1 VGVSSA
7 DLRPLSLGELLDRT
21 FTLYRNH
28 FWLFVGIMA
37 VPQLLLLAIGLVGVA
52 IGSIVQPLVRPGSL
66 DSVPGPGMAVIVGG
80 VLFGILLAFAFL
92 AVYVLAQAATVSAV
106 SEIYL
111 GRTTSVRQAYSRVRR
126 KVWRLI
132 GVLLLISL
140 MVGAGTIFLIVPGI
154 LALLATSLAV
164 PALVLEDCSP
174 TAAIGRSMDLTK
186 GQWGRIFLIFTLFI
200 LLSWIALLILEFP
213 FSIAH
218 AILLKQ
224 GEQSSVL
231 AALSQLGNSLAS
243 VLVGPLG
250 TIAFALVYYDVRV
263 RTEAFDLQV
272 MMAALGPATPGEPAS
287 MGPG

>member
-1 VGVSSA
+1 
-7 DLRPLSLGELLDRT
+7 
-21 FTLYRNH
+21 
-28 FWLFVGIMA
+28 
-37 VPQLLLLAIGLVGVA
+37 
-52 IGSIVQPLVRPGSL
+52 
-66 DSVPGPGMAVIVGG
+66 
-80 VLFGILLAFAFL
+80 
-92 AVYVLAQAATVSAV
+92 
-106 SEIYL
+106 
-111 GRTTSVRQAYSRVRR
+111 
-126 KVWRLI
+126 
-132 GVLLLISL
+132 

-186 GQWGRIFLIFTLFI
+186 GQWGRIFLIFALFI
-200 LLSWIALLILEFP
+200 LLSMVALLILEFP
-213 FSIAH
+213 FSIAQ

-231 AALSQLGNSLAS
+231 AALSQLGNSMAS

-263 RTEAFDLQV
+263 RKEAFDLQV

-287 MGPG
+287 IGPG

>member
-1 VGVSSA
+1 MSSA

-37 VPQLLLLAIGLVGVA
+37 VPQLLILAIGLVGVA
-52 IGSIVQPLVRPGSL
+52 IGSIVQPTMRQGSL

-80 VLFGILLAFAFL
+80 ILFGILLAFAFL

-111 GRTTSVRQAYSRVRR
+111 GRSTSVRQAYAQVRR

-174 TAAIGRSMDLTK
+174 TVAIGRSMDLTK
-186 GQWGRIFLIFTLFI
+186 GQWGRISLIFALFI

-218 AILLKQ
+218 GILLKQ

-231 AALSQLGNSLAS
+231 AALSQLGNALAN
-243 VLVGPLG
+243 VLVGPMG

-263 RTEAFDLQV
+263 RKEAFDLQV

-287 MGPG
+287 IGPD

>member
-1 VGVSSA
+1 MSSA
-7 DLRPLSLGELLDRT
+7 DLRPLGLGELLDRT

-37 VPQLLLLAIGLVGVA
+37 VPQLLVFAIGLVGVA
-52 IGSIVQPLVRPGSL
+52 IGSIVPPPVRRGSL
-66 DSVPGPGMAVIVGG
+66 DSVAGPGVAVIVGG
-80 VLFGILLAFAFL
+80 VLFGLLLAFAFL

-111 GRTTSVRQAYSRVRR
+111 GRTTSVRQAYARVRR

-140 MVGAGTIFLIVPGI
+140 MVGAGAIFLIVPGI

-186 GQWGRIFLIFTLFI
+186 GQWGRIFLIFALFI
-200 LLSWIALLILEFP
+200 LLSWVALLILEFP
-213 FSIAH
+213 FSIAQ

-231 AALSQLGNSLAS
+231 AALSQLGNSMAS

-263 RTEAFDLQV
+263 RKEAFDLQV

-287 MGPG
+287 IGPG

>member
-1 VGVSSA
+1 MSSA
-7 DLRPLSLGELLDRT
+7 DLRPLGLGELLDRT
-21 FTLYRNH
+21 FTLYRSH
-28 FWLFVGIMA
+28 FWLFVGIMG
-37 VPQLLLLAIGLVGVA
+37 VPQLLVLAVGLVGVA
-52 IGSIVQPLVRPGSL
+52 IGLIVQAPVRQGSL
-66 DSVPGPGMAVIVGG
+66 DSVAGPGVAVIVGG

-111 GRTTSVRQAYSRVRR
+111 GRTTSVRQAYARVRR

-174 TAAIGRSMDLTK
+174 AAAIGRSIDLTK
-186 GQWGRIFLIFTLFI
+186 GQWGRIFLIFVLFI
-200 LLSWIALLILEFP
+200 LLSWVALLILEFP
-213 FSIAH
+213 FLMAH

-231 AALSQLGNSLAS
+231 AALGQLGNSLAS

-250 TIAFALVYYDVRV
+250 VIAFALVYYDVRV
-263 RTEAFDLQV
+263 RKEAFDLQV

>member
-1 VGVSSA
+1 MSSA
-7 DLRPLSLGELLDRT
+7 DLRPLGLGELLDRT

-37 VPQLLLLAIGLVGVA
+37 VPQLLVLAIGLVGVA
-52 IGSIVQPLVRPGSL
+52 FGSIVPSPVRQGFL
-66 DSVPGPGMAVIVGG
+66 DTVPGPGVAVIVGG

-111 GRTTSVRQAYSRVRR
+111 GRTTSVRQAYARVRR

-140 MVGAGTIFLIVPGI
+140 MVGAGTILLIVPGI

-186 GQWGRIFLIFTLFI
+186 GQWGRIFLIFALFI
-200 LLSWIALLILEFP
+200 LLSWVALLILEFP

-263 RTEAFDLQV
+263 RKEAFDLQV

-287 MGPG
+287 MEPG